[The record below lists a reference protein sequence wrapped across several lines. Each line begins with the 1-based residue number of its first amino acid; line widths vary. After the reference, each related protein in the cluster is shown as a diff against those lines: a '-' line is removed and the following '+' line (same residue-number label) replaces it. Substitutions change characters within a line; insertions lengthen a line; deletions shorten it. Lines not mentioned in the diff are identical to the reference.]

1 MSEFPVG
8 ARLQPE
14 IVPSRWTLIRDVA
27 VFQLK
32 LLLDG
37 FRDALLVPISLFI
50 AALDLLGVGPRAGRQ
65 FYHLLEWGRRT
76 EYWIN
81 LFGATDH
88 VRALASSPRPGVDTL
103 VDRLER
109 LVVQEYE
116 RGGITASTKDA
127 VDRALDGLTM
137 RGPSGGS
144 PSGRD
149 PSGPSP

>member
-1 MSEFPVG
+1 MTEFP
-8 ARLQPE
+8 ARASLPSE
-14 IVPSRWTLIRDVA
+14 ILPSRWALMRDVG

-37 FRDALLVPISLFI
+37 FRDAMLLPVSLFI
-50 AALDLLGVGPRAGRQ
+50 ALFDLLGVGPRAGRQ
-65 FYHLLEWGRRT
+65 FYVLLEWGRRT

-88 VRALASSPRPGVDTL
+88 VRELAPSPRPGVDTL

-127 VDRALDGLTM
+127 VDRALDGLTK
-137 RGPSGGS
+137 RGPSD
-144 PSGRD
+144 RD
-149 PSGPSP
+149 VSGPPH

>member
-8 ARLQPE
+8 ASLQPD

-37 FRDALLVPISLFI
+37 LRDALLLPISLFV
-50 AALDLLGVGPRAGRQ
+50 AVLDVLGVGPRAGRQ

-81 LFGATDH
+81 LFGATDN
-88 VRALASSPRPGVDTL
+88 VRPLVSSPRPGVDTL

-127 VDRALDGLTM
+127 VDRALDNLTR
-137 RGPSGGS
+137 RGPSD
-144 PSGRD
+144 RD
-149 PSGPSP
+149 PPGPLP

>member
-1 MSEFPVG
+1 MTEFP
-8 ARLQPE
+8 ARASLTPE
-14 IVPSRWTLIRDVA
+14 VLPSRWALIRDVG

-37 FRDALLVPISLFI
+37 FRDAVLLPISLFV
-50 AALDLLGVGPRAGRQ
+50 ALLDVLGVGPRAGRQ
-65 FYHLLEWGRRT
+65 FYVLLEWGRRT

-81 LFGATDH
+81 LFGATDN
-88 VRALASSPRPGVDTL
+88 VRAVPASPRPGVDTL

-127 VDRALDGLTM
+127 VDRALDGLTR
-137 RGPSGGS
+137 RGSCD
-144 PSGRD
+144 RD
-149 PSGPSP
+149 VSGPLP

>member
-1 MSEFPVG
+1 MNEFP
-8 ARLQPE
+8 ARATLHPE

-32 LLLDG
+32 LVLDG
-37 FRDALLVPISLFI
+37 LRDALLLPISLFV
-50 AALDLLGVGPRAGRQ
+50 ALLDVLGVGPRAGRQ
-65 FYHLLEWGRRT
+65 FYALLEWGRRT

-88 VRALASSPRPGVDTL
+88 VRALTSSPRPGVDAL

-109 LVVQEYE
+109 LAVQEYE

-127 VDRALDGLTM
+127 VDRALDQLTK
-137 RGPSGGS
+137 RGPSD
-144 PSGRD
+144 RD
-149 PSGPSP
+149 PPGPLP

>member
-1 MSEFPVG
+1 MSEFPAG
-8 ARLQPE
+8 SSLQPE
-14 IVPSRWTLIRDVA
+14 IVPSRWTLMRDVA

-37 FRDALLVPISLFI
+37 LRDALLLPISLFV
-50 AALDLLGVGPRAGRQ
+50 ALLDLLGVGRRAGRQ
-65 FYHLLEWGRRT
+65 FYALLEWGRRT

-109 LVVQEYE
+109 LVVHEYE

-127 VDRALDGLTM
+127 VDRALDSLTT
-137 RGPSGGS
+137 RGPSD
-144 PSGRD
+144 RD
-149 PSGPSP
+149 PSGPPP

>member
-1 MSEFPVG
+1 MDEFP
-8 ARLQPE
+8 ARATLHPE
-14 IVPSRWTLIRDVA
+14 IVPSRWTLMRDVA

-37 FRDALLVPISLFI
+37 LRDALLLPISLFV
-50 AALDLLGVGPRAGRQ
+50 ALLDVLGIGPRAGRQ
-65 FYHLLEWGRRT
+65 FYALLEWGRRT

-88 VRALASSPRPGVDTL
+88 VRALTSSPRPGVDAL

-109 LVVQEYE
+109 LAVQEYE

-127 VDRALDGLTM
+127 VDRALDHLTR
-137 RGPSGGS
+137 RGPSD
-144 PSGRD
+144 RD
-149 PSGPSP
+149 PPGPLP

>member
-1 MSEFPVG
+1 MNEFP
-8 ARLQPE
+8 ARATLHPE

-32 LLLDG
+32 LVLDG
-37 FRDALLVPISLFI
+37 LRDALLLPISLFV
-50 AALDLLGVGPRAGRQ
+50 ALLDLLGLGPRAGRQ
-65 FYHLLEWGRRT
+65 FYGLLEWGRRT

-88 VRALASSPRPGVDTL
+88 VRALASPPRPGVDAL

-109 LVVQEYE
+109 LAVQEYE

-127 VDRALDGLTM
+127 VDRALDQLTK
-137 RGPSGGS
+137 RGPSD
-144 PSGRD
+144 RD
-149 PSGPSP
+149 LSGPPP

>member
-1 MSEFPVG
+1 MDEFP
-8 ARLQPE
+8 ARATLQPE

-32 LLLDG
+32 LVLDG
-37 FRDALLVPISLFI
+37 LRDALLLPISLLV
-50 AALDLLGVGPRAGRQ
+50 ALLDVLGVGPRAGRQ
-65 FYHLLEWGRRT
+65 FYELLEWGRRT

-88 VRALASSPRPGVDTL
+88 VRAPLSSPRPGVDTL

-109 LVVQEYE
+109 LAVQEYE

-127 VDRALDGLTM
+127 VDRALDHLTK
-137 RGPSGGS
+137 RGPSD
-144 PSGRD
+144 RD
-149 PSGPSP
+149 LSGPSP